1 MMVTMTNT
9 ARRQA
14 LARMLGL
21 LVAAASTMLAM
32 PAHAGAEE
40 SVAALQ
46 SEWEQI
52 KYRQPADRQ
61 ERAFE
66 ALAKK
71 AAAVRS
77 EFRDRA
83 DVDIWYAIV
92 LASHAGARGGLG
104 ALSLARE
111 AKGALEQAIAR
122 DPRAL
127 EGSAYTSLGSLY
139 YQVPGWPIGFGDKD
153 KARELL
159 ARALAINPR
168 GIDPNFFM
176 GDFLYRTGDYAGAKR
191 SLELALQAA
200 ARPARPLADEGRRR
214 EVEALLALVKQ
225 KLD

>member
-1 MMVTMTNT
+1 MIDDGRRKTMAAGLLAVLAATFGLG
-9 ARRQA
+9 AAPA
-14 LARMLGL
+14 LAG
-21 LVAAASTMLAM
+21 
-32 PAHAGAEE
+32 PEE

-71 AAAVRS
+71 AVAVRS

-92 LASHAGARGGLG
+92 LASHAGAKGGLG
-104 ALSLARE
+104 ALSLAKE
-111 AKGALEQAIAR
+111 AKAALEQSIAR
-122 DPRAL
+122 DPKAL

-159 ARALAINPR
+159 ARALTINPR

-176 GDFLYRTGDYAGAKR
+176 GDFLYRTGDYEGSRR
-191 SLELALQAA
+191 SLELALQAP

-214 EVEALLALVKQ
+214 EAEALLVLVRQ
-225 KLD
+225 KLN